1 MSLRIGKLAE
11 AAGVGVET
19 IRFYERRGLLAQPER
34 QSSRYREY
42 AADDVARIRFIK
54 SAQQLGFTLH
64 EIAELMRLEEDSRA
78 QCGDV
83 QQRATDKVRVI
94 DDKIAALLRMRGEL
108 ERVSGCCPSD
118 QPLSECRLVSCLAWT
133 CEQT

>member
-34 QSSRYREY
+34 RKSGYREY

-54 SAQQLGFTLH
+54 SAQQLGFTLK
-64 EIAELMRLEEDSRA
+64 EISELMQLEADANA

-83 QQRATDKVRVI
+83 QTRATEKVRGI
-94 DDKIAALLRMRGEL
+94 DEKIAALMRMRHEL
-108 ERVSGCCPSD
+108 ERLSGCCPSD
-118 QPLSECRLVSCLAWT
+118 QPLAECRLMGCLSGT
-133 CEQT
+133 CDA